1 MLGNSWQCPG
11 QLTLPDHFLELLERA
26 QILQIILIDSTLLAS
41 YASKNPLMEC
51 SEREIGRWTACG

>member
-11 QLTLPDHFLELLERA
+11 QLKLPDHFLELPEMGQVLQDRA
-26 QILQIILIDSTLLAS
+26 LLTL
-41 YASKNPLMEC
+41 YASKCPLKEY